1 MYLESSWNVIGALKK
16 IGGAYAWDAITVT
29 PLTTDLVNCKYL
41 PSTMYGKDVNYF
53 LRNNRCDNCYISNAM
68 NGLDFKTQKKW
79 ENCVDKHVQRHAG
92 SPLFSNFNIANVLY
106 GNACDISHV
115 KLSHWNPPWLI
126 LVIFCRLSSPMA
138 NFYPPFLS
146 IFRRVFW

>member
-1 MYLESSWNVIGALKK
+1 MSIVNIYPVQCMEKMWTIFYGIIAVT
-16 IGGAYAWDAITVT
+16 TVT
-29 PLTTDLVNCKYL
+29 SLMQWTVLTSK
-41 PSTMYGKDVNYF
+41 
-53 LRNNRCDNCYISNAM
+53 R
-68 NGLDFKTQKKW
+68 KKW

-146 IFRRVFW
+146 IPSCFLVKYKKKTEGLEKSGINRSLVKHTIEWFS